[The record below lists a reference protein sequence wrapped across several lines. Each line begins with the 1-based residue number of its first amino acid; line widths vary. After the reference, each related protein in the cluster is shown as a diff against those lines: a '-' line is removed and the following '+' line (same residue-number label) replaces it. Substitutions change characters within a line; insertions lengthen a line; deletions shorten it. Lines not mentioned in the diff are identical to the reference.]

1 MTLLEIVGSVAVWM
15 VGTYVLCLVSAFI
28 GSRFGRDKEMAGL
41 IYVVFPPIIVLI
53 LSVVAGL
60 IMLGRI
66 SA

>member
-1 MTLLEIVGSVAVWM
+1 MSGIEIIGAAAIWI

-28 GSRFGRDKEMAGL
+28 GSRFGKDMEMAGL

-53 LSVVAGL
+53 LSAVAGL
-60 IMLGRI
+60 IMIGRI